1 MAIRPDPAA
10 ARDTLSARF
19 AMHLEAERNASAR
32 TVEAYSADIAQFAQW
47 KWRGEKEPPF
57 DWAAVGDA
65 DARGFLA
72 ALVKDGES
80 AASARRKI
88 SALRSFYRFMM
99 KSGEAKDNPF
109 AAVRGPR
116 KKATLPKVMSPGEVD
131 RFLSRP
137 MKDFADGTLGEYRAV
152 RDAALF
158 EFLYSTGCRISEALT
173 MPWSALDTAR
183 GVAKVRGKGAK
194 DRIVMVG
201 KPAAAALERLRE
213 CTIRLRGTSA
223 DGAQTVFL
231 GDRKPHMTV
240 SAANQA
246 MKRYLA
252 EAGLPG
258 DLSPHKLRHSF
269 ATHMLDAGADLRSVQ
284 EMLGHSLLSTTQ
296 IYTHVSVERL
306 KDEYA
311 KAHPRA

>member
-1 MAIRPDPAA
+1 MPIRPDPSAL
-10 ARDTLSARF
+10 RDAQLSRYAT
-19 AMHLEAERNASAR
+19 HLEAERNASAR
-32 TVEAYSADIAQFAQW
+32 TLEAYTADIAQFAAW
-47 KWRGEKEPPF
+47 KWRGEKPPPF
-57 DWAAVGDA
+57 DWTAVAGS

-88 SALRSFYRFMM
+88 SAIRSFYRYMM
-99 KSGEAKDNPF
+99 KCGAAKENPF

-116 KKATLPKVMSPGEVD
+116 KKPSLPKVMSAGEID

-137 MKDFADGTLGEYRAV
+137 EKDFKDGLLDEYRAA
-152 RDAALF
+152 RDSALF
-158 EFLYSTGCRISEALT
+158 EFLYSTGCRISEALSLA
-173 MPWSALDTAR
+173 WSAVDAAH
-183 GVAKVRGKGAK
+183 GSAKVRGKGSK
-194 DRIVMVG
+194 ERMVTLG
-201 KPAAAALERLRE
+201 RPAAAAIERLRE
-213 CTIRLRGTSA
+213 CAVRLRGARGEGAEMVFFGDKKPRMTSA
-223 DGAQTVFL
+223 
-231 GDRKPHMTV
+231 
-240 SAANQA
+240 AAELA

-252 EAGLPG
+252 EAGLPS

-306 KDEYA
+306 KNEYA
-311 KAHPRA
+311 RFHPRA